1 MADITTRAG
10 KGSPLTNN
18 EVDANFTNLN
28 TDKAENG
35 ANSDITSLSGITGG
49 ISAADYVD
57 FDVLASAVSRATGR
71 LTWNSSD
78 GCLEVG
84 LIGSDVTQQIGQEM
98 LARVYNAD
106 TGTIANGEVVYF
118 HSTAGEIIAAKKYIA
133 NGTIDPHLIVGLA
146 TEDIAAGAYGY
157 VTEFGFV
164 RSLDTAAY
172 NPGDILFASPSTAGA
187 IQSNEPST
195 PNDVVR
201 VGICLESDST
211 NGIVLVNP
219 HDVPRAD
226 EIRYDNADSD
236 LTATNVKSAI
246 DELDLVKADIDL
258 LTSNVTFYLTNAND
272 ATLTGYKQLVTSTL
286 DTNYDEVAVDY
297 LASGITATAG
307 LIQAWVSDVNVLV
320 GDIAGIVVPIVFN
333 VRKDTGSGDAR
344 FYLEVYIRDSLGVET
359 LITTTNVSDY
369 VTSTIYTQL
378 SLSATIS
385 LQTFTDTDQVVLKLY
400 GQTDSNTA
408 DYEFQL
414 GGASPFRS
422 LFPVP
427 VSVVPSVAN
436 AYAIV
441 ADTTNFD
448 DKLSSADDTVQKA
461 LETLDDHVH
470 QASEITG
477 LTASN
482 TDTNTSQFNG
492 HLSAADDDVQ
502 KALNTLDEITLD
514 EVAAQNGTTTQN
526 ITVNALLNVDNLR
539 LDGNA
544 ITSTDTDGNIALTP
558 NGTGEVDISKVD
570 IDGGAIDGTTI
581 GGTTPGAGTFTGLTV
596 NTTATFAGA
605 TIADL
610 GTVTTANIDGGT
622 IDGVTLDAT
631 IADIDN
637 IRIDGNSITSTNGNG
652 DISITPNGLG
662 EVNISKVDIDAGA
675 IDGTTIGATSAAAG
689 NFTTL
694 DVATSAS
701 FAGASID
708 DLGTVATADINGG
721 TIDGADITVGTGKT
735 LSVINGTLTL
745 ADNQISGDKVHGG
758 IISNFASTGIDDNAT
773 STAIT
778 IDSSENTTFAGTIT
792 SGDITISEGTPLFRI
807 QDSDGT
813 NQYTQLTNSNGN
825 TYFGS
830 RNDTADGNILIG
842 GYGDGFNEFARWSA
856 SGHLTQKNNLI
867 VEGTFTSLGIDDNA
881 TSTAITIDSGG
892 HVKVGDTAATPD
904 GVLSI
909 RSDSDAHAISIY
921 EPAGANENWQ
931 IGVDA
936 DGDLG
941 FYDSG
946 STTASITFQDGGR
959 VGLGTDSP
967 ATLLELAGNNNS
979 GAENNTLRFTDTSN
993 ATLTGQALGKI
1004 EFKTN
1009 DASGDGP
1016 LVRAYVG
1023 AFAADATPST
1033 YLSFATNLGGA
1044 GTVAEERLRINAT
1057 GRITATTGTSSS
1069 APIITGTAAEGQEAG
1084 IKIHREGSTRTG
1096 LSLFTEVS
1104 GTETDVIYC
1113 DSYGNVGINE
1123 INPDSNLHL
1132 TDVTAPVIR
1141 FERDDTNLS
1150 AGNGL
1155 GQLQFAHKEAGFEGV
1170 SATLR
1175 VEAGDASG
1183 RGMFVFQTGLADTVT
1198 DRMYI
1203 NHDGLVTIDPTG
1215 TGDQITH
1222 ELSVRNDGSPRV
1234 TIDHLNGTGSAL
1246 SSALLFR
1253 YSATNAG
1260 WIGYLGGQDLNIT
1273 NDLTAGDII
1282 YETPTEHSFT
1292 VGGTEELRITNTE
1305 TSVFGTSGDIFTLVD
1320 TNLTASTND
1329 IGNVRIAWDDSAG
1342 TRVAYVGTVN
1352 TGDFLINN
1360 VYSAVGLAHQNSVKL
1375 KTASDGVDI
1384 TGGVTASGTA
1394 IFGNTTTGS
1403 GSPRLYVEATGNYTR
1418 DYDTGVTGIHIGCND
1433 GTAAQGAYGGSISFG
1448 RISSSSDDQSAAI
1461 ALVQC
1466 DADEDQTG
1474 LAFFYHGS
1482 NTRTVDLIE
1491 GMRLDNDG
1499 KLGINESNPARHL
1512 HVNSGAT
1519 QVTSLFQ
1526 STGTSSYI
1534 DFANSTTAQ
1543 GRSRI
1548 GAEGTDTLVFKTEGA
1563 ERLRILA
1570 GGGLT
1575 FNGDTATANA
1585 LDDYEEGTFDVEL
1598 WDAGTG
1604 GNKSATA
1611 TTGYYTKIGRVVTMN
1626 FYALNNIDTTGMT
1639 SGNPVF
1645 FSLPLTAGA
1654 TGRHIGTVNHH
1665 GFTYVGDT
1673 GYQSMMVQTTQSAS
1687 RGYLVVNGY
1696 GRADASVKW
1705 SDISTGAD
1713 DIVTLSVTYHV

>member
-106 TGTIANGEVVYF
+106 TGTISNGEVVYF

-164 RSLDTAAY
+164 RGLDTAAF

-201 VGICLESDST
+201 MGICLESDST

-272 ATLTGYKQLVTSTL
+272 AILTGYKQLVTSTL

-400 GQTDSNTA
+400 GQTGSNTA

-526 ITVNALLNVDNLR
+526 ITINAQLNVDNLR

-570 IDGGAIDGTTI
+570 IDSGAIDGTTI
-581 GGTTPGAGTFTGLTV
+581 GGTTPGAGTFTDLTV

-758 IISNFASTGIDDNAT
+758 IISNFASIGIDDNAT

-778 IDSSENTTFAGTIT
+778 IDSSQNTTFSGTIN
-792 SGDITISEGTPLFRI
+792 SGDITVSDGTPFIRL
-807 QDSDGT
+807 QDSDIT
-813 NQYTQLTNSNGN
+813 NGYTQIANTNGN
-825 TYFGS
+825 GYIGA
-830 RNDTADGNILIG
+830 RNDTANGIFLVG
-842 GYGDGFNEFARWSA
+842 GYGGGTFTEWARWSDA
-856 SGHLTQKNNLI
+856 GNLTQRNNLI
-867 VEGTFTSLGIDDNA
+867 VQGTFTSLGIDDNA
-881 TSTAITIDSGG
+881 TSTAITITGTENVGIGNAAPDQLLD
-892 HVKVGDTAATPD
+892 VGDHTAV
-904 GVLSI
+904 GNRSI
-909 RSDSDAHAISIY
+909 RISQRTATSALTY
-921 EPAGANENWQ
+921 GGLE
-931 IGVDA
+931 
-936 DGDLG
+936 
-941 FYDSG
+941 FYMD
-946 STTASITFQDGGR
+946 
-959 VGLGTDSP
+959 
-967 ATLLELAGNNNS
+967 
-979 GAENNTLRFTDTSN
+979 NT
-993 ATLTGQALGKI
+993 
-1004 EFKTN
+1004 
-1009 DASGDGP
+1009 
-1016 LVRAYVG
+1016 
-1023 AFAADATPST
+1023 
-1033 YLSFATNLGGA
+1033 A
-1044 GTVAEERLRINAT
+1044 GTEGVNAAIKYSTGSVRNHGELTFHTGNAASTGERVRINY
-1057 GRITATTGTSSS
+1057 
-1069 APIITGTAAEGQEAG
+1069 AG
-1084 IKIHREGSTRTG
+1084 
-1096 LSLFTEVS
+1096 L
-1104 GTETDVIYC
+1104 
-1113 DSYGNVGINE
+1113 VGINE
-1123 INPDSNLHL
+1123 DDPQTLLHL
-1132 TDVTAPVIR
+1132 SQDTAPIIR
-1141 FERDDTNLS
+1141 LERDDTTLS

-1155 GQLQFAHKEAGFEGV
+1155 GQIQFAHKEAGYEGV

-1175 VEAGDASG
+1175 GEAGDALGS
-1183 RGMFVFQTGLADTVT
+1183 GMFVFQTGLANSVT

-1203 NHDGLVTIDPTG
+1203 NEFGLVTIDPTG
-1215 TGDQITH
+1215 GGDQITH
-1222 ELSVRNDGSPRV
+1222 ELSVRNNGSPRL
-1234 TIDHLNGTGSAL
+1234 TIDHLNGTGSAV

-1253 YSATNAG
+1253 YSATTAG
-1260 WIGYLGGQDLNIT
+1260 SIGYLGDQDLAIT
-1273 NDLTAGDII
+1273 NNLSAGDII

-1292 VGGTEELRITNTE
+1292 IAGVEEVKITNTE
-1305 TSVFGTSGDIFTLVD
+1305 TNIYGASGDILVLND
-1320 TNLTASTND
+1320 TNAVASATN
-1329 IGNVRIAWDDSAG
+1329 IGNVRIGWDDSAG
-1342 TRVAYVGTVN
+1342 TRVAYIGTVN
-1352 TGDFLINN
+1352 SDDFYINN
-1360 VYSAVGLAHQNSVKL
+1360 QYSQVVLTYA
-1375 KTASDGVDI
+1375 
-1384 TGGVTASGTA
+1384 
-1394 IFGNTTTGS
+1394 GS
-1403 GSPRLYVEATGNYTR
+1403 AKAFTR
-1418 DYDTGVTGIHIGCND
+1418 SAGWGVTGTIE
-1433 GTAAQGAYGGSISFG
+1433 ASGAIISNGSGLGNAMFQLEEVGNNPWNIMQFTGGDFSIQYNST
-1448 RISSSSDDQSAAI
+1448 SSAASS
-1461 ALVQC
+1461 LCVK
-1466 DADEDQTG
+1466 T
-1474 LAFFYHGS
+1474 
-1482 NTRTVDLIE
+1482 
-1491 GMRLDNDG
+1491 DG
-1499 KLGINESNPARHL
+1499 KIGLGTVSPQRELAISLDDTTTTTLGQKGGIELYSPSGTVGNGGEIIWSSQSGNTETWCAISGHIKSN
-1512 HVNSGAT
+1512 NAT
-1519 QVTSLFQ
+1519 G
-1526 STGTSSYI
+1526 STG
-1534 DFANSTTAQ
+1534 D
-1543 GRSRI
+1543 
-1548 GAEGTDTLVFKTEGA
+1548 LVFATKGVDSDTSPTE
-1563 ERLRILA
+1563 RIRILST
-1570 GGGLT
+1570 GGLT
-1575 FNGDTATANA
+1575 FNGETTAAHA
-1585 LDDYEEGTFDVEL
+1585 LDDYEEGTFDVEIF
-1598 WDAGTG
+1598 DAGTG
-1604 GNKSATA
+1604 GNKSATT

-1645 FSLPLTAGA
+1645 FSLPFTAGS
-1654 TGRHIGTVNHH
+1654 TGRHIGNINAH
-1665 GFTYVGDT
+1665 GLTYAGDT
-1673 GYQSMMVQTTQSAS
+1673 GYQSLMIQTTQSAS
-1687 RGYLVVNGY
+1687 RGYLVTNGY
-1696 GRADASVKW
+1696 GRADASVKV
-1705 SDISTGAD
+1705 SDISSGAD
-1713 DIVTLSVTYHV
+1713 DFVTLTMIYHV